1 MNAITTTA
9 PNWLAYS
16 EMERL
21 AVAIAKSG
29 LFGIRTP
36 EQAIVLMQIAQA
48 EGRHPALAARDYDI
62 IQGRPA
68 KKAEAMH
75 RDFLAGGGKVEWTT
89 LTDDTADATFSHP
102 QGGTARIIWDTDRAA
117 LAGLEKKENWKKYP
131 RQMLRNRVVSEGV
144 RTVWPMATSGMH
156 LPEEIGD
163 TSKPANDAD
172 FNGTTLEAET
182 DEREQMNRDVPLKAA
197 AAPMPRGA
205 RVAERAQAYE
215 APRPHPQMPSGP
227 VDPNPVDA
235 SRPERTDA
243 QWRVWID
250 KLRDA
255 CAVLYHRSE
264 VVQVAERPSVANA
277 LATGPEWVR
286 DEVSA
291 ILAEN
296 YKRFAADEPE
306 GELPEVEI
314 AGERNVMAG

>member
-9 PNWLAYS
+9 PMWLAYA

-29 LFGIRTP
+29 LFGIKTP

-144 RTVWPMATSGMH
+144 RTVWPLATSGMH
-156 LPEEIGD
+156 LPEEMGD
-163 TSKPANDAD
+163 ATSKPANDAD
-172 FNGTTLEAET
+172 FNGTTLEAT
-182 DEREQMNRDVPLKAA
+182 PEREAINSEVPLKAA
-197 AAPMPRGA
+197 ASDMK
-205 RVAERAQAYE
+205 RADKITEKSQVYETTEDTNQKWLRNLETKLSMTQSQA
-215 APRPHPQMPSGP
+215 
-227 VDPNPVDA
+227 
-235 SRPERTDA
+235 
-243 QWRVWID
+243 
-250 KLRDA
+250 
-255 CAVLYHRSE
+255 E
-264 VVQVAERPSVANA
+264 VVRISDLKSVKDAVQHAPAEIKQRVSELLADAYARFPEDDLSDEA
-277 LATGPEWVR
+277 LG
-286 DEVSA
+286 D
-291 ILAEN
+291 
-296 YKRFAADEPE
+296 
-306 GELPEVEI
+306 VEI
-314 AGERNVMAG
+314 AGEEKIAAG